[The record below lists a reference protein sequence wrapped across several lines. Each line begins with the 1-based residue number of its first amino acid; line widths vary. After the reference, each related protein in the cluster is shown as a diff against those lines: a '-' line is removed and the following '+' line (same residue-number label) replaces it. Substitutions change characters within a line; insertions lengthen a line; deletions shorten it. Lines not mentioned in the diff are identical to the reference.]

1 VETVIGVF
9 SSRDRAAEAVRELRE
24 QGVPQES
31 LVFLSRSEAEAR
43 TVAKVIAA
51 AVGGFVG
58 TAASMSA
65 GVVAAASVLLPE
77 IGAVFI
83 LGFGAAS
90 MLGLSRP
97 AGASGQAEDGAMAG
111 SSDGQVSEDAAFFR
125 EVLKEGRS
133 LIVVRTESQEMA
145 TKACEALDRLG
156 IGMRGTTP
164 VKMATSLRRVG
175 EVVVL
180 DVSGRITLGE
190 GNVMLRQIIQD
201 LAESGARR
209 IVMNLGWVQ
218 YVDSSGLG
226 ELIRTHATIQG
237 KGGALKLAN
246 LNAKVQELLNTTKLS
261 SVFDIHKDVAS
272 AIRSFEG
279 ESRVE
284 AIL

>member
-1 VETVIGVF
+1 VETVIGAF
-9 SSRDRAAEAVRELRE
+9 SSRDRAAEAIRELRE

-43 TVAKVIAA
+43 TVAKIIGAV
-51 AVGGFVG
+51 VGGFVG

-65 GVVAAASVLLPE
+65 GVVAAASLLLPE
-77 IGAVFI
+77 IGAVFA

-97 AGASGQAEDGAMAG
+97 GDALPGTTDDQG
-111 SSDGQVSEDAAFFR
+111 SEDVALFR

-145 TKACEALDRLG
+145 TKACEILDRLG
-156 IGMRGTTP
+156 IGMRGKTP
-164 VKMATSLRRVG
+164 VKMAASIRRMG

-190 GNVMLRQIIQD
+190 GNVMLRQIIGD
-201 LAESGARR
+201 LAENGARQ

-218 YVDSSGLG
+218 
-226 ELIRTHATIQG
+226 
-237 KGGALKLAN
+237 
-246 LNAKVQELLNTTKLS
+246 
-261 SVFDIHKDVAS
+261 
-272 AIRSFEG
+272 
-279 ESRVE
+279 
-284 AIL
+284 